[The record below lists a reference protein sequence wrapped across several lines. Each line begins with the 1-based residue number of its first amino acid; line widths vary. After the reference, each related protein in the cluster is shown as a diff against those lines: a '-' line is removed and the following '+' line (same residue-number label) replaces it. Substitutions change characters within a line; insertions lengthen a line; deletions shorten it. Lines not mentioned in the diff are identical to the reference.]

1 MNLVEQDLFT
11 EAQRVLESAELVV
24 TAQQIDQ
31 AISQLASKIN
41 TQFVETDLPVIILPV
56 MNGGLI
62 LGGHLISRLEFPL
75 VVDYLHATRYR
86 DGTSGKDLQWKAKP
100 QQSLKGRRLLIVDD
114 ILDEG
119 YTLEAVLDYCNEQ
132 EVASVH
138 TVVLVE
144 KDHPRPKA
152 DIKCDFTGLTVEDK
166 YVFGFGM
173 DYKGYHRNLSA
184 IYAVNDSEK
193 INE

>member
-1 MNLVEQDLFT
+1 MKLVEQDVFAD
-11 EAQRVLESAELVV
+11 AQFVLENAELVV

-31 AISQLASKIN
+31 AISQLAIEIN
-41 TQFVETDLPVIILPV
+41 AQFVEVNSPVIVLPV

-86 DGTSGKDLQWKAKP
+86 DTTSGKDLQWKAKP
-100 QQSLKGRRLLIVDD
+100 QQSLKGRSLLIVDD

-119 YTLEAVLDYCNEQ
+119 YTLEAVLDYCKEQ

-138 TVVLVE
+138 TVVLIE

-152 DIKCDFTGLTVEDK
+152 NIKCDFTGLQVEDK

-173 DYKGYHRNLSA
+173 DYKGYHRNLNA
-184 IYAVNDSEK
+184 IYAVKDSEK
-193 INE
+193 NDE

>member
-75 VVDYLHATRYR
+75 VVD
-86 DGTSGKDLQWKAKP
+86 
-100 QQSLKGRRLLIVDD
+100 
-114 ILDEG
+114 
-119 YTLEAVLDYCNEQ
+119 
-132 EVASVH
+132 
-138 TVVLVE
+138 
-144 KDHPRPKA
+144 
-152 DIKCDFTGLTVEDK
+152 
-166 YVFGFGM
+166 
-173 DYKGYHRNLSA
+173 
-184 IYAVNDSEK
+184 
-193 INE
+193 